1 MRTATLITGSPTTSM
16 KVCGELPY
24 GQNGADLSATVP
36 FRLLILPVLLGPSA
50 TPRQLTPAGLQAAAL
65 RINTYMAALSAANRD
80 LLYRTFAVSTSDPM
94 TVISSRYVTYP
105 VLNMTDALAEATA
118 WATLIGTGAN
128 VETF

>member
-1 MRTATLITGSPTTSM
+1 MRTRTLVTGSPTTSM
-16 KVCGELPY
+16 NVWADVPY

-36 FRLLILPVLLGPSA
+36 FKLLILPVLLSPSA
-50 TPRQLTPAGLQAAAL
+50 TPRQFTPAGLQAVVA

-80 LLYRTFAVSTSDPM
+80 LLYRTFAVAGEEF
-94 TVISSRYVTYP
+94 ISVMPRYVTYP
-105 VLNMTDALAEATA
+105 VVNMADALTEATA